1 MRIYK
6 SIYKIGHKA
15 VLHVSY
21 NLSQKEIIVNEF
33 REIYIPALE
42 KLNQKLTKIEA
53 KIYDL
58 AKYKFQ
64 STQKRRDELTDF
76 EIDIEITLYSGDKE
90 ILILQES
97 LKNHFNGQ
105 CKTNLNDGE
114 NHNVTSSII
123 TNEALNT
130 QQHCWLLHR
139 LYDDYNISWKR
150 ILTID
155 RVWFDIIERVQCI
168 VKMDEI

>member
-1 MRIYK
+1 M
-6 SIYKIGHKA
+6 
-15 VLHVSY
+15 
-21 NLSQKEIIVNEF
+21 NEF
-33 REIYIPALE
+33 CEIYIPALE

-58 AKYKFQ
+58 AEYKFQ

-76 EIDIEITLYSGDKE
+76 EIDVEITLYSGEKE

-114 NHNVTSSII
+114 NHNVTSAMI
-123 TNEALNT
+123 TNEALNN
-130 QQHCWLLHR
+130 QQHCWLLPR

-155 RVWFDIIERVQCI
+155 SVWFEIIEHTQCFAELDTI
-168 VKMDEI
+168 

>member
-1 MRIYK
+1 M
-6 SIYKIGHKA
+6 
-15 VLHVSY
+15 
-21 NLSQKEIIVNEF
+21 NEF
-33 REIYIPALE
+33 CETYIPTLE

-53 KIYDL
+53 KIYDF
-58 AKYKFQ
+58 AEYKFQ
-64 STQKRRDELTDF
+64 STQKRRDEFTDF

-97 LKNHFNGQ
+97 LKNHFNGHR
-105 CKTNLNDGE
+105 KTNLNDGE
-114 NHNVTSSII
+114 NHNVTSAMI

-130 QQHCWLLHR
+130 QQHCWLFHR

-155 RVWFDIIERVQCI
+155 NVWFEIIEHTLSNELL
-168 VKMDEI
+168 K

>member
-1 MRIYK
+1 M
-6 SIYKIGHKA
+6 
-15 VLHVSY
+15 
-21 NLSQKEIIVNEF
+21 VNEF
-33 REIYIPALE
+33 CEIYIPTLE

-155 RVWFDIIERVQCI
+155 SAWFNLIEHVQCFAKLDTI
-168 VKMDEI
+168 

>member
-1 MRIYK
+1 M
-6 SIYKIGHKA
+6 
-15 VLHVSY
+15 
-21 NLSQKEIIVNEF
+21 NEF
-33 REIYIPALE
+33 CETYIPALE

-58 AKYKFQ
+58 AEYKFQ

-76 EIDIEITLYSGDKE
+76 EIDIEITFYAGDKE

-114 NHNVTSSII
+114 NHNVTSAMI

-130 QQHCWLLHR
+130 QQHCWLFHR